1 MEILIPSLRRTE
13 QVCTYL
19 LTYSAP
25 ITRKMLHFND
35 LTFYAIPTL
44 PDEWKA
50 PKWLTIELGIFAG
63 RLYFEFEEYAGLR
76 KYLGFVDTD
85 EGIIAKLGDLTV
97 DRRNDTASPIS
108 SVDGIDEF
116 ATDEDGKKVADN
128 IRRSHGQSFTAKPL
142 TFLQEWLAI
151 RRKGQDFVHTPMGHV
166 CQGKALKASH
176 PFFTTRVKAEQDGND
191 IEKAKM
197 SHGVSNKL
205 GGKELGGLDDGYE
218 SECSVDDEVGFGVE
232 DGFDDGDG
240 HDGKEGT
247 DVDREADM

>member
-1 MEILIPSLRRTE
+1 
-13 QVCTYL
+13 
-19 LTYSAP
+19 
-25 ITRKMLHFND
+25 MLHFNN

-50 PKWLTIELGIFAG
+50 PTWLTIELGIFAG

-76 KYLGFVDTD
+76 KYLGFVDAD
-85 EGIIAKLGDLTV
+85 EGIIAKLGDLMV
-97 DRRNDTASPIS
+97 DRRNDTASPMPL
-108 SVDGIDEF
+108 VDGIEEY
-116 ATDEDGKKVADN
+116 ATDEDCKKVADN
-128 IRRSHGQSFTAKPL
+128 VKRSHGQSFTAKPL

-166 CQGKALKASH
+166 CQGKSLKANH
-176 PFFTTRVKAEQDGND
+176 PFFVTRVKVERDGNN

-197 SHGVSNKL
+197 SHGVSKKL

-232 DGFDDGDG
+232 DGFDNGDG

-247 DVDREADM
+247 DVDRGVDM